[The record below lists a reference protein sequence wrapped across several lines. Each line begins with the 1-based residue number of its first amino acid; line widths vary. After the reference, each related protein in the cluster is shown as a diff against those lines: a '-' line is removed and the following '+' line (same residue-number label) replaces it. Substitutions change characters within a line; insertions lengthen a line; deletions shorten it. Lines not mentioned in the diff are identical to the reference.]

1 MADNQYPIH
10 ERLPFASLLTM
21 AAGSLDAYSYL
32 AHGQVFA
39 GLQTGNLI
47 LFGIHLGRLDFLNA
61 FHYVLSILA
70 FFIGTIIVRI
80 LQYRFADMPTPVHRQ
95 RWILIY
101 AILFLLIGWGASY
114 VAPSIVV
121 IMFLSMAAAAELQ
134 EFRKLKGSSFTP
146 LMMTGN
152 LRKLAEA
159 SFDSIFYKKVLA
171 YQRVKDTT
179 IILISFTL
187 GALVSGLAVLW
198 LQINAI
204 VLPILILLSAI
215 LLLNHGYKGK
225 F

>member
-1 MADNQYPIH
+1 MKDSQYPIH

-47 LFGIHLGRLDFLNA
+47 LFGIHLGRLEFANA

-70 FFIGTIIVRI
+70 FFVGTILIRI
-80 LQYRFADMPTPVHRQ
+80 LQYRFADMPTPVYRQ
-95 RWILIY
+95 RWILTG
-101 AILFLLIGWGASY
+101 AIIFLMIGWGASY

-134 EFRKLKGSSFTP
+134 EFRKLKGAAFTP

-179 IILISFTL
+179 IVLISFAV
-187 GALVSGLAVLW
+187 GALLSGLAVLW
-198 LQINAI
+198 LHVNAI
-204 VLPILILLSAI
+204 VLPILILISAI
-215 LLLNHGYKGK
+215 IVLNHGYNN
-225 F
+225 